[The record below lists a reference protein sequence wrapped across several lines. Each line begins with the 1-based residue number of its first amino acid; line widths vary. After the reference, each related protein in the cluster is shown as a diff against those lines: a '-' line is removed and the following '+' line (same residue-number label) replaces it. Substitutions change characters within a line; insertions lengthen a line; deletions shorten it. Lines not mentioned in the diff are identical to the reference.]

1 MPRAKAAT
9 PGTSTNGAGLPPA
22 GSEQHLYLV
31 DLSGYVFRAYHAIA
45 PLSSSKGEP
54 THAVMGTVNMLQ
66 KIVTGRRPH
75 YFAVAMDS
83 KGATFRHEM
92 DPRYKAQRPEAPP
105 DLSQQMKRCEE
116 IVRGYN
122 IPVYQVDGMEADDLI
137 ASVTK
142 RAVAAGLSVVVVS
155 SDKDLMQLVH
165 DHDERVV
172 LWDSMRDKVFGPAEV
187 EEKWGVP
194 PSRLHDLLALVGDT
208 SDNIHGVPGVGPK
221 TAADLLTTYGSLDG
235 VYANIDRV
243 TKAKLKESLVTNEAE
258 ARLSY
263 QLVALRDDLPIAWDL
278 AHLKYGEPNVP
289 ELTRLFTELEFTRM
303 LDQWRVETPVTREL
317 ATITTRAELVA
328 VAEAARA
335 SKSLA
340 LDLELTRPDAFRAD
354 LVGLSLSTGVG
365 HGAYVPL
372 SHRYLGAPKQ
382 VSWADVKEILG
393 PLLVD
398 EAVTKAGHDL
408 KAIERVLAKHGVAIA
423 GPRFDTMLAGYLLDP
438 EASTDLADLSQREL
452 NAALPLFGV
461 RAANAPKP
469 KGPALEFDE
478 LEVERATPF
487 AAAKAETVSALFA
500 RFAPRLESEGLGSL
514 YRDVEMPLARVLLAM
529 EQTGVLVDIAQ
540 LAVIGK
546 RAEEEL
552 RALEAKAKTLVGHEF
567 SVRSRDQL
575 ETILFDE
582 LELPVLKRTPKG
594 GRSTDASVL
603 EELAE
608 QHELP
613 NVINEYREIDKLK
626 GTYIDALP
634 RVVDPRTGRIHTTY
648 EQAVAATG
656 RLSSRDPNMQ
666 NIPVRTALGR
676 EIRSAFIA
684 PPGHVILSA
693 DYSQVELRLLA
704 HLSGDAKLIEAFR
717 SGEDVH
723 VRTAA
728 LIFDVAKDA
737 VTKEMRNRAKTINFG
752 VIYGMGDAAL
762 AKQTGVTRD
771 EAARFIDA
779 YFERYEGVRRFMDE
793 TVEKARQGEAVRTLL
808 GRRRFLPNLHS
819 ANRGL
824 RAEAERVAKNTPIQ
838 GTAADL
844 MKLAMLRLGNEPVLP
859 GVRMLLTV
867 HDELVFEVPEGKVA
881 EAGEKIREGMATA
894 MTLDVPLVVDVGH
907 GASWA
912 MAH

>member
-1 MPRAKAAT
+1 MPRPKTAIPTSAAA
-9 PGTSTNGAGLPPA
+9 PGALLPPP

-75 YFAVAMDS
+75 FFAVAMDS
-83 KGATFRHEM
+83 KGKTFRHEL
-92 DPRYKAQRPEAPP
+92 DARYKAQRPEAPP
-105 DLSQQMKRCEE
+105 DLAQQMARCEE
-116 IVRGYN
+116 IVRAYN

-137 ASVTK
+137 ASVTT
-142 RAVAAGLSVVVVS
+142 RAVAAGLGVVVVS
-155 SDKDLMQLVH
+155 ADKDLMQLVR
-165 DHDERVV
+165 DDDERVL
-172 LWDSMRDKVFGPAEV
+172 LWDSMRDKVFGAREV
-187 EEKWGVP
+187 EEKWGVL

-221 TAADLLTTYGSLDG
+221 TAADLLQTYGSLDG
-235 VYANIDRV
+235 IYANVGAI
-243 TKAKLKESLVTNEAE
+243 TKAKLKESLIANEAE

-263 QLVALRDDLPIAWDL
+263 ELVALRRDLDVALDLP
-278 AHLKYGEPNVP
+278 HLKYGEPNVA
-289 ELTRLFTELEFTRM
+289 ELTRLFTELEFTRL
-303 LDQWRVETPVTREL
+303 LDQWKVATPVTREL
-317 ATITTRAELVA
+317 VTITTREALVA
-328 VAEAARA
+328 LAAEARA
-335 SKSLA
+335 SKMLS
-340 LDLELTRPDAFRAD
+340 LDLEVTRPDAFRTD
-354 LVGLSLSTGVG
+354 LVGLSLSAAAGR
-365 HGAYVPL
+365 GAYVPL
-372 SHRYLGAPKQ
+372 SHRYLGVPKQ
-382 VSWADVKEILG
+382 LTVADVVDLMG
-393 PLLVD
+393 PVLVD
-398 EAVTKAGHDL
+398 EGVTKAGHDL
-408 KAIERVLAKHGVAIA
+408 KSIELVLLRHGLPID

-438 EASTDLADLSQREL
+438 EASTSLTDDAQREL
-452 NAALPLFGV
+452 GVSLPVFGA
-461 RAANAPKP
+461 RAATAPKP
-469 KGPALEFDE
+469 KGPALAF
-478 LEVERATPF
+478 L
-487 AAAKAETVSALFA
+487 
-500 RFAPRLESEGLGSL
+500 
-514 YRDVEMPLARVLLAM
+514 EMPLARVLLAM

-540 LAVIGK
+540 LGVIGK

-552 RALEAKAKTLVGHEF
+552 RALEAQARTLVGHEF
-567 SVRSRDQL
+567 SIRSRDQL

-608 QHELP
+608 RHELP
-613 NVINEYREIDKLK
+613 RVINEYREIDKLK

-666 NIPVRTALGR
+666 NIPIRTALGR
-676 EIRSAFIA
+676 EIRSAFVA

-704 HLSGDAKLIEAFR
+704 HLSGDPKLLEAFR

-723 VRTAA
+723 VRTAS
-728 LIFDVAKDA
+728 LIFDVAPDA

-752 VIYGMGDAAL
+752 VIYGMGDNAL
-762 AKQTGVTRD
+762 AKQIDVTRD
-771 EAARFIDA
+771 EAGRFIDA
-779 YFERYEGVRRFMDE
+779 YFDRYEGVRTFMDE

-844 MKLAMLRLGNEPVLP
+844 MKLAMLRLAPLMQGSRPVMP
-859 GVRMLLTV
+859 GVKMLLTV
-867 HDELVFEVPEGKVA
+867 HDELVFEVPVGIVKEV
-881 EAGEKIREGMATA
+881 GETIREAMASA

-907 GASWA
+907 GANWA
-912 MAH
+912 AAH